1 MALVREFKKSLEAA
15 NTNTDFKDL
24 SRFSAEENLIKQ
36 EPHDR
41 NDAKSY
47 DTCVPTMKKSE
58 DINSINIT
66 EDNIGAKENI
76 CPPTENLCNVTTNS
90 IEYSSMDHAETENVK
105 RIRQEKDFIVIDE
118 NNEYEKTLTNRNDI
132 KRSNKEQ
139 RKDIRTIK
147 EKKIVFYCKICF
159 LSYDNLNQLKR
170 HKNFYARQNNYPC
183 SSCFSNSCSHI
194 RLKFDKNVP
203 KSSKYCCHFCNRMFR
218 RKIILQSHLFHVH
231 GKQIRIN
238 VVSDSFSINHS
249 TISYSGTSRKRKMRQ
264 KTMLE
269 YIVHHNKVDAKE
281 SSENL
286 NNSNVNSALRITK
299 RENEWMDKEAG
310 RSSTDKLVASIP
322 QTSQKSNENR
332 IKQQPFVKMH
342 ADLNT
347 MKALLGISYL
357 SNDDN
362 LDLEKSFLYTSNIN
376 SKRYA
381 LRSLNNSIKVN
392 NIEATTIVRKNDQS
406 DNKVSKL
413 LSMCKKC
420 SISLIRC
427 DDKLSTR
434 SISNSSIVAASSP
447 KVLQPINDIFHKC
460 ELLERKS
467 DSNASPS
474 KNPFSRSNNS
484 KDFIK
489 DDFSVR
495 SVPVKIKKRITNSKP
510 SLSVTLNS
518 KRFTKKRFDRC
529 RTLLKKVKF
538 DLRKNEFLGKANI
551 TNPENSSSEKKSD
564 STECQNKQSA
574 NAIARLKEIKVSL
587 VKLPEIK
594 KELIMPGINENA
606 TASTSDFPCTI
617 CDMLLTRKRHLKKHM
632 KKCHTAYISS
642 ICRARYTSKHLL
654 LKHYLREHDMRVRK
668 CCVCYQFF
676 NSRLSLKQHLLLHC
690 IRITLSKNDRP
701 PSDKDIKCHSNVKGN
716 KCKSFALRILLR
728 SQSMEHQND
737 RNVKETEHEEIDDSN
752 RENPKENLLVSNIEN
767 LTNQVNEKKEINVGV
782 LEKINDGQED
792 QTVSVELT
800 NSLEFNNMEDS
811 PSKSNDLIEEPIPD
825 TPAYTAGEFTI
836 SNTNEDEQIDF
847 ILHGNVIELDDS
859 CNNESMPEIDATVNK
874 KKYPCSICETQFQ
887 KAEILFQ
894 HLRTYDHSFNN
905 FCEICGLFFSSK
917 KLLKAH
923 NDTAH
928 NFAICSWYTMHC
940 QFCNQGF
947 RTENNL
953 RIHELHYHASAIT
966 VNNIRFTEFLKVFNG
981 PSTSTNPSLATV
993 CNICGLYFNT
1003 YKRYQLHSMYF
1014 YKGHIFQC
1022 TFCDNIFHG
1031 LNMIHRH
1038 NKLFHYPRN
1047 SSTSYKYKCSICC
1060 EDFGIES
1067 SFLAHK
1073 LHVHSN
1079 KEHIESSIS
1088 NLSLISMHYNKMRDT
1103 CSIRN
1108 TSNNEVGDIDMSTK
1122 ASIYRAESLSTSNKR
1137 KSNTNTDMTNSRTFH
1152 QSVMRLQDI
1161 PIHNSYSILSEI
1173 GAIPTDS
1180 TKTNEEN
1187 KPPPIYILPHVI
1199 ELLIELFVQQAGN
1212 NNFTLKQLKNNQIK
1226 IQLSS
1231 SDHCEKE
1238 S

>member
-1 MALVREFKKSLEAA
+1 MALVREFKKSLGAA

-58 DINSINIT
+58 DNNSINIT
-66 EDNIGAKENI
+66 EDNIGGKENI
-76 CPPTENLCNVTTNS
+76 CPPTENLCNVTINS
-90 IEYSSMDHAETENVK
+90 IERMYSSMDHAETENVK

-118 NNEYEKTLTNRNDI
+118 NNENKETLTKRNDI

-139 RKDIRTIK
+139 RKDIRTIR
-147 EKKIVFYCKICF
+147 EKKIIVYCKICF

-170 HKNFYARQNNYPC
+170 HKNFYARQNNYSC

-194 RLKFDKNVP
+194 RLKIDKNVP
-203 KSSKYCCHFCNRMFR
+203 KSFKYSCHFCNRMFR

-231 GKQIRIN
+231 GKEIRVN
-238 VVSDSFSINHS
+238 VVNESFSINHS
-249 TISYSGTSRKRKMRQ
+249 TVSYSGTSRKRKIRQ

-269 YIVHHNKVDAKE
+269 YIVHHNKVNAKD

-286 NNSNVNSALRITK
+286 NNSKVNSALRITK
-299 RENEWMDKEAG
+299 QENEWVDKEVG
-310 RSSTDKLVASIP
+310 RSSKDKLVASIP
-322 QTSQKSNENR
+322 QTRQKSNENR

-362 LDLEKSFLYTSNIN
+362 LDFEKSFLYSSNIN
-376 SKRYA
+376 SKRYALRSSNNSINVNKRYA

-434 SISNSSIVAASSP
+434 SISNSSIVAASS
-447 KVLQPINDIFHKC
+447 KVLQPINDIFRKC

-467 DSNASPS
+467 DSNVSPS

-484 KDFIK
+484 KDFIRNNS
-489 DDFSVR
+489 SVR
-495 SVPVKIKKRITNSKP
+495 SVPVKIKKRITKSK
-510 SLSVTLNS
+510 LSSSVILNS
-518 KRFTKKRFDRC
+518 KRFSKKRIDRC
-529 RTLLKKVKF
+529 RTLLKKNKF

-551 TNPENSSSEKKSD
+551 TNPENSSSEKESVA
-564 STECQNKQSA
+564 TECQNKQSA
-574 NAIARLKEIKVSL
+574 NAIVRLKEVKVSL

-594 KELIMPGINENA
+594 KELLMPGINENA
-606 TASTSDFPCTI
+606 TASTSDFLCTI

-642 ICRARYTSKHLL
+642 ICRARYASKHLL

-701 PSDKDIKCHSNVKGN
+701 LSSKDMKCHSNVKGN
-716 KCKSFALRILLR
+716 KCKISAIKILPR
-728 SQSMEHQND
+728 SQSTELQND
-737 RNVKETEHEEIDDSN
+737 RNGREREHQEIDDSN
-752 RENPKENLLVSNIEN
+752 RENPKENLLVSSIEN
-767 LTNQVNEKKEINVGV
+767 LTNHVNEKKEINVGG
-782 LEKINDGQED
+782 LEEINDRQED
-792 QTVSVELT
+792 QTVSVELP
-800 NSLEFNNMEDS
+800 NLLECNNTEDS
-811 PSKSNDLIEEPIPD
+811 PSKTNDLIEEPIPD
-825 TPAYTAGEFTI
+825 TSAYTAGEFTI
-836 SNTNEDEQIDF
+836 SNANDDMQIDL
-847 ILHGNVIELDDS
+847 ILHGNVIELGDS

-887 KAEILFQ
+887 KAENLFQ

-917 KLLKAH
+917 KILKTH

-928 NFAICSWYTMHC
+928 NFAICSLYTLHC

-953 RIHELHYHASAIT
+953 RIHEFHYHASAIT
-966 VNNIRFTEFLKVFNG
+966 VNNIRLTDFLKILNG
-981 PSTSTNPSLATV
+981 PSTSTSLSLATV
-993 CNICGLYFNT
+993 CNICGLFFNT

-1022 TFCDNIFHG
+1022 TFCGNIFHG

-1038 NKLFHYPRN
+1038 NKMFHYPRN
-1047 SSTSYKYKCSICC
+1047 SLTSYKYKCSICC
-1060 EDFGIES
+1060 EGFAIES

-1088 NLSLISMHYNKMRDT
+1088 NLSLISMHYNKMSKSYV
-1103 CSIRN
+1103 CSKCNIEFYSVVELLIHIEYY
-1108 TSNNEVGDIDMSTK
+1108 SNCGNYK
-1122 ASIYRAESLSTSNKR
+1122 CLKCPR
-1137 KSNTNTDMTNSRTFH
+1137 KCCT
-1152 QSVMRLQDI
+1152 L
-1161 PIHNSYSILSEI
+1161 SILSEHI
-1173 GAIPTDS
+1173 NLTHNDNKLMLGHKCGICGEILLSDIS
-1180 TKTNEEN
+1180 FLFHKNHFHIDDMEN
-1187 KPPPIYILPHVI
+1187 
-1199 ELLIELFVQQAGN
+1199 QQVV
-1212 NNFTLKQLKNNQIK
+1212 
-1226 IQLSS
+1226 SS
-1231 SDHCEKE
+1231 SYK